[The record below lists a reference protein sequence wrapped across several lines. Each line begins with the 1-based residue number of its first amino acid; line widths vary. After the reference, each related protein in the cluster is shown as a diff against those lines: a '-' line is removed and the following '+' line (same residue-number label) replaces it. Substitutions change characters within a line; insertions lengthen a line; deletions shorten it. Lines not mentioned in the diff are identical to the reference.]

1 MRMSARGRFG
11 VLGMPVP
18 SRFGEVWIS
27 ARTKYG
33 KSSQKELQQNGT
45 RTVYGQ
51 PGTVEKAAVDEAV
64 VQYEIQ
70 QHFPEITEN
79 GSDQKKITI
88 DLDNCFFHMKKCA
101 EKSNFYTWE

>member
-18 SRFGEVWIS
+18 SRFGGVWIS

-33 KSSQKELQQNGT
+33 KSLQKELQQNGT

-70 QHFPEITEN
+70 QRFPEITEN